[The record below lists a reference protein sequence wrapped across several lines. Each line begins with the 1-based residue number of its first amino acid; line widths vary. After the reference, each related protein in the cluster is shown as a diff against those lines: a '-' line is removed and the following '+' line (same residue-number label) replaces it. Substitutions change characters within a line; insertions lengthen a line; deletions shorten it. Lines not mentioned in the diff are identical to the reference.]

1 MKKQSRQD
9 LVLCGY
15 SIARYSKKCF
25 SQIYS
30 ALNPTI
36 WHLFPRPSPT
46 STHSPICSFQ
56 GGRVL
61 YSAPQFLFQSSV
73 TPKTRK
79 WTTHRPNNKM
89 SLQPSGALA
98 RTNGAIETDNFT
110 TYILELRYSP
120 LQGWFL
126 SRKCALVNLYL
137 NQFD

>member
-1 MKKQSRQD
+1 MKKQSRQE

-30 ALNPTI
+30 PLNPTI

-56 GGRVL
+56 GGRGL
-61 YSAPQFLFQSSV
+61 YSALTFSSNLLSP
-73 TPKTRK
+73 PK
-79 WTTHRPNNKM
+79 HINGRPTDPITKC
-89 SLQPSGALA
+89 PSNQAEPWHEQMV
-98 RTNGAIETDNFT
+98 AIETDNST
-110 TYILELRYSP
+110 SYILELRYSP

-126 SRKCALVNLYL
+126 SPKCALVNLNL